1 VLLINSSNFFE
12 NNNILKLR
20 IVNALALV
28 LESNNYAGLRAIV
41 KKTAESAESAEEEN
55 KED

>member
-1 VLLINSSNFFE
+1 LINSSNFFE
-12 NNNILKLR
+12 NNNIFKLR